1 MRTACNTRGLFNQK
15 KKVPPVVT
23 SQAKDKKSSSVVSSA
38 QLALGVEE
46 EVKCPICHEY
56 LTNAVSVDCGHNY
69 CQTCILSHCRMK
81 EHFGEEVTCPLCQA
95 PIQRENIRPNWP
107 LRNLVE
113 KIKHFPLRLPKE
125 NLCRKHKEKLS
136 LFCTEDGELVCV
148 DCDKSSEHKAH
159 VTLLLR
165 DAAQE
170 YRTKIQTHLELL
182 KEEREK
188 LQDQKLAEEL
198 ESLQYLTELEM
209 EKQKIKSAF
218 VELQLILEEKQHFW
232 LFQLDNLEKEIVGRE
247 KRNLTK
253 LSVKIFQL
261 SKLISEME
269 GKCQLPE
276 REFLQDIQCA
286 LSRCKNLEKKVVD
299 LSPKL
304 ENRLR
309 ICSQQCSALEK
320 AMEECQVSVN
330 PEPDVAYPWCIL
342 SSRLESVT
350 RVWKIRDLPRNPERC
365 DCTPFVLGSK
375 AFTSG
380 RHWWEVNTGA
390 WGTLDWA
397 VGVARDSLRKKP
409 YVRLN
414 PKEGVWAVGS
424 IFNASASVCQLSAL
438 TFPKPSPLRVKKQP
452 REIRV
457 CLDYEAGLVEFFS
470 ADNNELI
477 FMFHVESFSGEKI
490 RPFFWNRKSS
500 STGIG
505 QEVKM

>member
-1 MRTACNTRGLFNQK
+1 MA
-15 KKVPPVVT
+15 
-23 SQAKDKKSSSVVSSA
+23 
-38 QLALGVEE
+38 
-46 EVKCPICHEY
+46 
-56 LTNAVSVDCGHNY
+56 
-69 CQTCILSHCRMK
+69 
-81 EHFGEEVTCPLCQA
+81 
-95 PIQRENIRPNWP
+95 
-107 LRNLVE
+107 LRN
-113 KIKHFPLRLPKE
+113 KLRSSNVLAGYFALFLPRASCLGSGEAWRKE
-125 NLCRKHKEKLS
+125 DIQS
-136 LFCTEDGELVCV
+136 
-148 DCDKSSEHKAH
+148 
-159 VTLLLR
+159 TLLLPWSPF
-165 DAAQE
+165 
-170 YRTKIQTHLELL
+170 T
-182 KEEREK
+182 
-188 LQDQKLAEEL
+188 
-198 ESLQYLTELEM
+198 
-209 EKQKIKSAF
+209 
-218 VELQLILEEKQHFW
+218 LQLP
-232 LFQLDNLEKEIVGRE
+232 LFSSLH
-247 KRNLTK
+247 
-253 LSVKIFQL
+253 
-261 SKLISEME
+261 
-269 GKCQLPE
+269 P
-276 REFLQDIQCA
+276 A
-286 LSRCKNLEKKVVD
+286 
-299 LSPKL
+299 
-304 ENRLR
+304 
-309 ICSQQCSALEK
+309 
-320 AMEECQVSVN
+320 VSVN

>member
-1 MRTACNTRGLFNQK
+1 MTASLDGWLP
-15 KKVPPVVT
+15 PPVCLCILV
-23 SQAKDKKSSSVVSSA
+23 AGEHGREGSA
-38 QLALGVEE
+38 CAFPVALGVEE

-125 NLCRKHKEKLS
+125 NLCRKHKEKL
-136 LFCTEDGELVCV
+136 
-148 DCDKSSEHKAH
+148 K
-159 VTLLLR
+159 
-165 DAAQE
+165 
-170 YRTKIQTHLELL
+170 
-182 KEEREK
+182 
-188 LQDQKLAEEL
+188 
-198 ESLQYLTELEM
+198 
-209 EKQKIKSAF
+209 
-218 VELQLILEEKQHFW
+218 
-232 LFQLDNLEKEIVGRE
+232 
-247 KRNLTK
+247 
-253 LSVKIFQL
+253 
-261 SKLISEME
+261 
-269 GKCQLPE
+269 
-276 REFLQDIQCA
+276 
-286 LSRCKNLEKKVVD
+286 
-299 LSPKL
+299 
-304 ENRLR
+304 
-309 ICSQQCSALEK
+309 
-320 AMEECQVSVN
+320 
-330 PEPDVAYPWCIL
+330 PDVAYPWCIL

-505 QEVKM
+505 QEVKIFSATLKWGTTPKPSLAGQEPRPRTYSPGVPAYAS